1 MVQLSIFL
9 CHKFPRIRK
18 VTASKL
24 FETLIMYDEVIEDE
38 DNKEEVNAILSDT
51 NWDKSVEEIRPIRNR
66 LCELCGVQA
75 PALIKKQL

>member
-1 MVQLSIFL
+1 
-9 CHKFPRIRK
+9 
-18 VTASKL
+18 
-24 FETLIMYDEVIEDE
+24 MYDEVIEDE